1 MTKIQ
6 SQNQEA
12 LNTITFLNFSDGVPN
27 PVLFNATSLS
37 TTSALISWS
46 TNGSSNTL
54 SPKTMTYQVK
64 YRPAQTSQMLE
75 QSPLLSYNTTSWVVT
90 GLSSSSI
97 YEFFVVAEN
106 SAGVG
111 PLGESQIPDGQGE

>member
-6 SQNQEA
+6 FQNQTA
-12 LNTITFLNFSDGVPN
+12 LNTIALLNFSDGVPDL
-27 PVLFNATSLS
+27 VLFNVTSLS
-37 TTSALISWS
+37 TTSAFISWS

-54 SPKTMTYQVK
+54 SPKTIRYQVK
-64 YRPAQTSQMLE
+64 YRLVQTSQMFE

-111 PLGESQIPDGQGE
+111 PLGDSQIPDGQGE